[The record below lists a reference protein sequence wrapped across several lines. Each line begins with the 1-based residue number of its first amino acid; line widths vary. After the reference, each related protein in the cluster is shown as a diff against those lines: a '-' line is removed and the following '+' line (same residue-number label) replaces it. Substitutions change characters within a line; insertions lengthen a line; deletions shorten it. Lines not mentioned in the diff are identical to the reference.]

1 MSKQQNHFS
10 SQSLIMTTDRFV
22 TFNLEFF
29 IFLIWSSFFFLL
41 PYSIKLLQHKVMIS
55 KEKKVISYWKTY
67 LKMVSLPMSSENL
80 FLPKTWTMSQSD
92 AICFKVTEYPK
103 LFLDKDRIYP
113 PLSLHIVHTIEPY
126 FSLLGPPLWEFYVFC
141 GFFSAL
147 WIVWNLLLFTPHKIQ
162 YWQTSTV

>member
-1 MSKQQNHFS
+1 ME
-10 SQSLIMTTDRFV
+10 LI
-22 TFNLEFF
+22 
-29 IFLIWSSFFFLL
+29 FFLL

-147 WIVWNLLLFTPHKIQ
+147 WFIWNFLLFTPHKIQ